1 MGGVL
6 VSLPII
12 MPAPTPPSHET
23 GRPAP
28 RGNARARN
36 WGEALR
42 VYTRPQVVAMNFLG
56 FSAGLPFLLV
66 FSTLTAWLAQAGVQR
81 GVIGFFA
88 WIGITYSIKVFWAPV
103 VDRLRFPLLS
113 RLLGQRRGWMLAAQF
128 GIAGGL
134 VLLALTDPVAQLGLF
149 AGIALFIAFSSATQD
164 ITIDAYR
171 IEAAADAQQGAMAA
185 AYVFGYRVATLASG
199 AGALYLAS
207 YLSWSL
213 SYLVMAALMLVGIVT
228 TLLIREPVHAHS
240 EAVSELEAGINR
252 ALHLDGLGEGLP
264 RRVAAWF
271 ARAVIG
277 PFVEFF
283 TRTGWYGL
291 AILLLIAIYRIS
303 DISMGAMANPF
314 YLDLGYSLEDI
325 ANIAKLFGFVMT
337 IVGALAG
344 GLAVV
349 RFGVMWPLF
358 VGAILVAATNLL
370 FSLLA
375 ISEPTLVMLAVVIS
389 ADNLGAGF
397 ATSAFI
403 AYLSS
408 LTNRAYTATQYAL
421 FSSLM
426 TLPAKIISGF
436 SGLVVEA
443 QGWFFF
449 FLYTTGLGIPTI
461 LLALFVI
468 HHRETL
474 ARHFNHRQA
483 AERTPD
489 A

>member
-1 MGGVL
+1 M
-6 VSLPII
+6 SEPQ
-12 MPAPTPPSHET
+12 
-23 GRPAP
+23 
-28 RGNARARN
+28 ARARN

-42 VYTRPQVVAMNFLG
+42 VYTRPRVVAMNFLG

-66 FSTLTAWLAQAGVQR
+66 FSTLTAWLAQAEIER
-81 GVIGFFA
+81 SIIGFFS

-103 VDRLRFPLLS
+103 VDRIRFPLLS
-113 RLLGQRRGWMLAAQF
+113 SLLGQRRGWMLAAQL

-134 VLLALTDPVAQLGLF
+134 ALLAITGPADNLTLF
-149 AGIALFIAFSSATQD
+149 ALIALFIAFCSATQD

-171 IEAAADAQQGAMAA
+171 IEAVADAYQGAMAA
-185 AYVFGYRVATLASG
+185 TYVFGYRVATLASG
-199 AGALYLAS
+199 AGALYLAE
-207 YLSWSL
+207 YVSWSA
-213 SYLVMAALMLVGIVT
+213 SYLVMAALMSVGILT
-228 TLLIREPVHAHS
+228 TLIIREPDHQRADRVGDIETNLTRGLHIDGMRDG
-240 EAVSELEAGINR
+240 AGKRI
-252 ALHLDGLGEGLP
+252 AT
-264 RRVAAWF
+264 WF
-271 ARAVIG
+271 AHAVIS

-283 TRTGWYGL
+283 QRTGWYGA

-314 YLDLGYSLEDI
+314 YIDMGYSLDQI
-325 ANIAKLFGFVMT
+325 ASIAKVFGFAMT
-337 IVGALAG
+337 ILGALLG
-344 GLAVV
+344 GLAVA
-349 RFGVMWPLF
+349 RFGVLWPLF

-375 ISEPTLVMLAVVIS
+375 VSDPTLLMLGVVIS

-436 SGLVVEA
+436 SGIVVDA
-443 QGWFFF
+443 QGYFFF
-449 FLYTTGLGIPTI
+449 FLYTTGLGIPTV
-461 LLALFVI
+461 LLTLFVI

-474 ARHFNHRQA
+474 ARHFNHQRS
-483 AERTPD
+483 T
-489 A
+489 

>member
-12 MPAPTPPSHET
+12 MPAPTPPSHEAD
-23 GRPAP
+23 RPAP

-42 VYTRPQVVAMNFLG
+42 VYTRPQVVAMYFLG

-66 FSTLTAWLAQAGVQR
+66 FSTLTAWLAQAQIER

-88 WIGITYSIKVFWAPV
+88 WVGITYSIKVFWAPV

-113 RLLGQRRGWMLAAQF
+113 RLFGQRRGWMLAAQL

-134 VLLALTDPVAQLGLF
+134 ALLAVTDPATQLALF

-213 SYLVMAALMLVGIVT
+213 SYLIMAALMLVGIVT
-228 TLLIREPVHAHS
+228 TLLIREPAHVRS
-240 EAVSELEAGINR
+240 DTVSELEAGIQR
-252 ALHLDGLGEGLP
+252 TLHIDTMQEGLP
-264 RRVAAWF
+264 RRIAAWF

-314 YLDLGYSLEDI
+314 YLDLGYTLEDI
-325 ANIAKLFGFVMT
+325 ANVAKLFGFVMT
-337 IVGALAG
+337 IAGALLG
-344 GLAVV
+344 GLAVA

-358 VGAILVAATNLL
+358 VGAVLVAATNLL

-436 SGLVVEA
+436 SGLVVDA

-474 ARHFNHRQA
+474 ARHFNHQPA
-483 AERTPD
+483 ADRTPN

>member
-1 MGGVL
+1 
-6 VSLPII
+6 
-12 MPAPTPPSHET
+12 MPASTPPPHGPQS
-23 GRPAP
+23 PPP

-66 FSTLTAWLAQAGVQR
+66 FSTLTAWLAQANVER
-81 GVIGFFA
+81 SVIGFFS

-113 RLLGQRRGWMLAAQF
+113 RLFGQRRGWMLAAQC

-134 VLLALTDPVAQLGLF
+134 VLLALTGPGEALHVF
-149 AGIALFIAFSSATQD
+149 AAIALLIAFSSATQD
-164 ITIDAYR
+164 ITIVAYR
-171 IEAAADAQQGAMAA
+171 IEAVADAHQGAMAA

-199 AGALYLAS
+199 AGALYLAE
-207 YLSWSL
+207 YYSWSV
-213 SYLVMAALMLVGIVT
+213 SYLVMAALMSVGVLT
-228 TLLIREPVHAHS
+228 TLIIREPAHPRTDRVG
-240 EAVSELEAGINR
+240 EIETGLTR
-252 ALHLDGLGEGLP
+252 RLHIDGLAEGMP
-264 RRVAAWF
+264 KRIATWF
-271 ARAVIG
+271 AHAVIS

-283 TRTGWYGL
+283 QRTGWYGG
-291 AILLLIAIYRIS
+291 AILVLIAIYRIS

-314 YLDLGYSLEDI
+314 YIDMGYSLDQI
-325 ANIAKLFGFVMT
+325 ASIAKVFGFAMT
-337 IVGALAG
+337 IAGALLG
-344 GLAVV
+344 GLAVA
-349 RFGVMWPLF
+349 RFGVLWPLF
-358 VGAILVAATNLL
+358 AGAILVAATNLL

-375 ISEPTLVMLAVVIS
+375 VSEPTLMMLGVVIS

-436 SGLVVEA
+436 SGIVVDA
-443 QGWFFF
+443 QGYFFF

-474 ARHFNHRQA
+474 ARHFNHKYA
-483 AERTPD
+483 AQRSTD
-489 A
+489 N